1 MLVLQGNFGAQL
13 RFGAANFRVPSE
25 RGSPP
30 GIFKCARPR
39 STGTPRNRGRAREG
53 KEHFKGGFDF
63 FQKFSKGRTS
73 VPDTR
78 DLEPH
83 CRRPCPPL
91 REKWCGGGGGDDP
104 ICLPRKKLGG
114 KALRRGS
121 GTAGEKSEISPRELD
136 CVPPPPTPPCST
148 PLHPPILGQKV
159 MRGSWRGRPH
169 LPSQKILGG
178 KARRRGRGTAGGAQG
193 RKKGTQ
199 GRVSEIFKC
208 NKTC

>member
-1 MLVLQGNFGAQL
+1 MPGANRMAKERWNCFFSKGTSGPNFGSAL
-13 RFGAANFRVPSE
+13 PIFGSQVSVAALQEYSNVLAPAVLE
-25 RGSPP
+25 PRG
-30 GIFKCARPR
+30 
-39 STGTPRNRGRAREG
+39 TGGGRGRAKSIS
-53 KEHFKGGFDF
+53 KEVLIF
-63 FQKFSKGRTS
+63 FSKGRTS

-78 DLEPH
+78 DLEPQ

-121 GTAGEKSEISPRELD
+121 GTAGE
-136 CVPPPPTPPCST
+136 
-148 PLHPPILGQKV
+148 
-159 MRGSWRGRPH
+159 
-169 LPSQKILGG
+169 
-178 KARRRGRGTAGGAQG
+178 AQG